1 MSSTRPV
8 LPCALVPAAS
18 GRDAGRRTIY
28 GLNAPRGSQVAGLFE
43 PYILS
48 ALYAARFEWDKRLG
62 QSLGE
67 PGWRRV
73 GDLSFCRHL
82 LWPQSR
88 QFAGLYCGLRIAD
101 CGLRIVWASI
111 FREMN
116 PQSAIRNGDRD
127 LTPRHRY
134 PDNVSPLPES
144 QVAAAALERL
154 TFPAG
159 TTRLR

>member
-1 MSSTRPV
+1 MPPTRPG
-8 LPCALVPAAS
+8 LPCALVQAAG
-18 GRDAGRRTIY
+18 GRDAGRRTIH

-43 PYILS
+43 PYTLS

-62 QSLGE
+62 QSPGE

-88 QFAGLYCGLRIAD
+88 QFAGLYCGLQIAD

-116 PQSAIRNGDRD
+116 PQSAMATAISHHDIDIQTTCRLCQKVR
-127 LTPRHRY
+127 
-134 PDNVSPLPES
+134 SP
-144 QVAAAALERL
+144 AALKRL